1 MKNNFV
7 FPLVVLIAGSIVAG
21 LAVYYLT
28 RKNPDVRYTLSDSI
42 PVSFQN
48 PTGNTEIIQQL
59 KVRNSGNES
68 AKNIQVKINSE
79 ITSNELNKHS
89 NADEVKIYNQNR
101 NFELLYPELPPQGEF
116 VLTLKSQGSEINKS
130 NLNVS
135 YNLGT
140 AQEAFVKR
148 ETNLLDYILIPLNAV
163 YVLVSI
169 ISIFQII
176 TKSKESNLKYESV
189 DKLLKM
195 KRSWYIRESKWKK
208 FIESALNYQV
218 GGDYNRQGGLK
229 FTESYILLSSDK
241 PDYIDEDSWNNLVEK
256 ATKRLKELYNYNIG
270 YSSSKD
276 LINLL
281 RESKPTHLKEI
292 DWNELINEANKKYV
306 TKQQSTLYEPT
317 EIIWAL
323 KQQRPEEIKEEFWDK
338 LIVRFRDELIDRL
351 KHQLY
356 INDAPYSYLQNLDL
370 SVLDEGSQLKL
381 KKSAYEKQF
390 DTYNSIISLDEAK
403 TFLSL
408 PKPDWIKDPDYASME
423 RRATKIVE
431 IEEQRQKFK
440 EWQREEE
447 AQNEDLRRKY
457 QLKFDNLSKDAQKLV
472 DELENVSTIKQKIEN
487 QLEIINIVVNEPEK
501 MERIEDYSHSFA
513 PGNFENLK
521 KLAELKKAN
530 SAK

>member
-1 MKNNFV
+1 MKNNLI
-7 FPLVVLIAGSIVAG
+7 FPLAVLIAGSIIAG

-28 RKNPDVRYTLSDSI
+28 RKNPDVRYNLSDSI
-42 PVSFQN
+42 PVSSLN

-59 KVRNSGNES
+59 KVKNSGNES

-169 ISIFQII
+169 IAIFQIF
-176 TKSKESNLKYESV
+176 TRSKESNLKYESV
-189 DKLLKM
+189 NKLLKM

-208 FIESALNYQV
+208 IVEEALNYRINR
-218 GGDYNRQGGLK
+218 DFISNEDLRTSDSYN
-229 FTESYILLSSDK
+229 LLSSDK
-241 PDYIDEDSWNNLVEK
+241 PDFLDESVWNELLEK
-256 ATKRLKELYNYNIG
+256 ATEKLKSIYSYKVHYLYEPNKILEF
-270 YSSSKD
+270 SKQ
-276 LINLL
+276 
-281 RESKPTHLKEI
+281 SKPKFVKDI
-292 DWNELINEANKKYV
+292 VWNELLDSAEEKYCESSKKGV
-306 TKQQSTLYEPT
+306 YEV
-317 EIIWAL
+317 EELIIAL
-323 KQQRPEEIKEEFWDK
+323 KSQKPDEIKEENWIK
-338 LIVRFRDELIDRL
+338 LKTELRKLLIKELEHRI
-351 KHQLY
+351 Y
-356 INDAPYSYLQNLDL
+356 VSDAPYTYIQNIDL
-370 SVLDEGSQLKL
+370 SVLENESQIRL
-381 KKSAYEKQF
+381 KKNAYRNQF
-390 DTYNSIISLDEAK
+390 DSYNSVISADEAK
-403 TFLSL
+403 EFLSS
-408 PKPDWIKDPDYASME
+408 PKPDWIKDDDYAKLQK
-423 RRATKIVE
+423 RAKKLLE
-431 IEEQRQKFK
+431 IEEK
-440 EWQREEE
+440 EIDFE
-447 AQNEDLRRKY
+447 AKL
-457 QLKFDNLSKDAQKLV
+457 DNLSRDKQKL
-472 DELENVSTIKQKIEN
+472 DEQLKEVSAIKQKIEN
-487 QLEIINIVVNEPEK
+487 QLEIINTVVNKPEK

-521 KLAELKKAN
+521 KLAELEKAN